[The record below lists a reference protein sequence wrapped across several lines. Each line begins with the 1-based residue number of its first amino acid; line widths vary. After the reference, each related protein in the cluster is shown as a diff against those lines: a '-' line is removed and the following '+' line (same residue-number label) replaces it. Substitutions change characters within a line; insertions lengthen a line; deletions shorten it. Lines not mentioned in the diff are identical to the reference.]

1 MRILRLQLAYD
12 AADPARRQR
21 FEREAKAISALNRPN
36 ICTLYD
42 VGRQGATDF
51 LAFDPARLRTTGPA
65 VPIATQEIQKEG
77 TFFKA
82 GFSVSEN
89 GILAFQSTSDS
100 SSRLVW
106 FSPSGKELGQIAEA
120 VYKDPRLSPDGRFL
134 AVSIA
139 SPRGAPISLQM
150 LSKLSA

>member
-1 MRILRLQLAYD
+1 
-12 AADPARRQR
+12 
-21 FEREAKAISALNRPN
+21 LNRPN

-89 GILAFQSTSDS
+89 GILAFAPLT
-100 SSRLVW
+100 RRAL
-106 FSPSGKELGQIAEA
+106 P
-120 VYKDPRLSPDGRFL
+120 GRFHS
-134 AVSIA
+134 VSA
-139 SPRGAPISLQM
+139 WRANFAPDVEQAQRLMGNAPIPGLRFRNRETERW
-150 LSKLSA
+150 